1 MKVVKDFVG
10 VVAGD
15 LTRSQQWNCPW
26 AFAGQGCYH
35 DYTRQEILVWHL
47 LVNFITSMTIL
58 IVDTTTG
65 TCNAIFV
72 ASPVNIK
79 TKQMRLSIAYIR
91 TLNTRVYYDEY
102 IYTSSYTRSI
112 HKFLKNE

>member
-1 MKVVKDFVG
+1 
-10 VVAGD
+10 
-15 LTRSQQWNCPW
+15 
-26 AFAGQGCYH
+26 
-35 DYTRQEILVWHL
+35 
-47 LVNFITSMTIL
+47 MTIL
-58 IVDTTTG
+58 IVDTTG

-102 IYTSSYTRSI
+102 IYTRSI
-112 HKFLKNE
+112 HKFKKHE